1 MNEQRALDV
10 SALPTFAFGN
20 RSILWWGTMGIV
32 AIEGT
37 MFAIVCASYLFLRWR
52 VPEWPPALAPPDLR
66 WGAATTIVLLV
77 SALPN
82 HLAKKAAERMDLERV
97 RLWMVVCI
105 ALALAF
111 SVFRALEFTTL
122 NCWYDTNA
130 YASVVWLLLGLHTA
144 HILTDIVD
152 TVLLATLMFVGP
164 VEGKRFVDVAEN
176 SLYWY
181 FVVVTWLPIYALIYF
196 APRVL

>member
-1 MNEQRALDV
+1 MSQQRALDV
-10 SALPTFAFGN
+10 AALPTFAFGN

-37 MFAIVCASYLFLRWR
+37 MFAIVSASYLFLRWR
-52 VPEWPPALAPPDLR
+52 VPEWPPALSPPELR
-66 WGAATTIVLLV
+66 WGTATTILLLI

-82 HLAKKAAERMDLERV
+82 HWAKHAAEKMDLERV

-105 ALALAF
+105 ALALIF
-111 SVFRALEFTTL
+111 TVFRVMEFRTL

-130 YASVVWLLLGLHTA
+130 YASVVWLLLGLHTV
-144 HILTDIVD
+144 HILTDVID
-152 TVLLATLMFVGP
+152 TSLLAALMFVGP
-164 VEGKRFVDVAEN
+164 IEGRRFVDVAEN

-181 FVVVTWLPIYALIYF
+181 FVVASWLPIYALIYF